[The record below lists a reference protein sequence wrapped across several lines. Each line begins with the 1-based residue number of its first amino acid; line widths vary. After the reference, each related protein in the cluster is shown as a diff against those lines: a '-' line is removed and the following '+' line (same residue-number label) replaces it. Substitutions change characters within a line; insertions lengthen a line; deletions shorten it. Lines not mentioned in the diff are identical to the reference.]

1 MVMWDPVPE
10 SNRHGIVREYLV
22 HMRPAASSWPEVT
35 GTSGN
40 LSKEIGGL
48 QPYTNY
54 SIRVAAKTIAL
65 GNFSEPIFVVTGEAG
80 KTPNMFFIV
89 L

>member
-1 MVMWDPVPE
+1 
-10 SNRHGIVREYLV
+10 
-22 HMRPAASSWPEVT
+22 MRPAASSWPDVT
-35 GTSGN
+35 ATSGN